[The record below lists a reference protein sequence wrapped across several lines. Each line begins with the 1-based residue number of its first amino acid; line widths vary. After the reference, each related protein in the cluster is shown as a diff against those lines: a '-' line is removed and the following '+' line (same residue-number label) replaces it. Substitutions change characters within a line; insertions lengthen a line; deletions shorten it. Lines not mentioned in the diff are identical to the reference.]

1 MAFEIEEPKYVLKLS
16 MALSFL
22 PNRNL
27 QLLFSSKHNVRSPV
41 LACGLLDEATQEQN
55 DSWGTGSW
63 GCGRGQSTV
72 LRHWCL
78 LVGCR
83 STAVSCGTV
92 TGYGVGNQQHPWMP
106 RSVSFTRV
114 LFGINSRGVMG
125 FFERY
130 LSPNWHTKP
139 CGVGVACCCQHVWW
153 RYQKKRDMKKAKYGR
168 LYLCCP

>member
-63 GCGRGQSTV
+63 GCGRGQST
-72 LRHWCL
+72 LC
-78 LVGCR
+78 
-83 STAVSCGTV
+83 CGT
-92 TGYGVGNQQHPWMP
+92 GVFW
-106 RSVSFTRV
+106 
-114 LFGINSRGVMG
+114 
-125 FFERY
+125 
-130 LSPNWHTKP
+130 WA
-139 CGVGVACCCQHVWW
+139 VGA
-153 RYQKKRDMKKAKYGR
+153 
-168 LYLCCP
+168 LLCPMAL